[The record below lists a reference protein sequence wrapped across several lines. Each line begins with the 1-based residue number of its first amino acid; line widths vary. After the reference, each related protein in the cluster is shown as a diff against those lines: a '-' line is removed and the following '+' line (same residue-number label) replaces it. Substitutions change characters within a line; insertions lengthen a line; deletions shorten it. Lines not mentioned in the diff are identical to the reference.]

1 VSLVKTSYI
10 SEPLWHASLAFSNR
24 SGFLTL
30 RDFSLA
36 IPKVSPRARQALL
49 LSGRRIEQLSRGS
62 KKSPTPQSWM
72 SGRKSFQPGRLCV
85 YGVSVYGVISQTT
98 PWPYVPPSDAVP

>member
-1 VSLVKTSYI
+1 MARLGSPVRPPDGGLSLWGN
-10 SEPLWHASLAFSNR
+10 LCN
-24 SGFLTL
+24 G
-30 RDFSLA
+30 DFSLA